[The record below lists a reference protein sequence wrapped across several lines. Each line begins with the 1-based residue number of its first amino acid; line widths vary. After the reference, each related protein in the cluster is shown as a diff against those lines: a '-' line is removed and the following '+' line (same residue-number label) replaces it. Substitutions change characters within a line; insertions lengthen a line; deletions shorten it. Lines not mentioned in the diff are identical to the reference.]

1 MNKGHSKYSE
11 AVLQHLKRAFCE
23 SIHHV
28 INAVNPST
36 LSNGQSA
43 TSTFLSYILDLV
55 FNNLKARSIE
65 LMDDFIQGLS
75 GMFYGFIERDFI
87 RIYNEFLAEEKRKQQ
102 RTAEQIQNEE

>member
-1 MNKGHSKYSE
+1 MNKGDSKYSE
-11 AVLQHLKRAFCE
+11 VVLQHLKRAFCE

-43 TSTFLSYILDLV
+43 TSTLFLISSIDLV
-55 FNNLKARSIE
+55 FNNLKTRSIE

-87 RIYNEFLAEEKRKQQ
+87 RIYYEFLE
-102 RTAEQIQNEE
+102 